1 MKVLITGGAG
11 YLGTE
16 LAHLL
21 TEKRKVE
28 HVVIYD
34 NLSRGNY
41 NLFIEEEFRSKK
53 ISFYN
58 GDILDGRNLR
68 KALKD
73 VDIVYHLA
81 AKVTTPYADQEL
93 HQYEQVNHWGTT
105 ELVESVEQSNVSQI
119 VFLSSASVYGFSE
132 TSFDE
137 TSITNP
143 TNHYGITKKRA
154 EKEVQLLS
162 KNRKVT
168 IIRSANVFGYSRSMR
183 FDSVI
188 NRFMFDANFNGRIN
202 VFGDGRQNRA
212 FISVEFLTHIL
223 SNLIFDDKFPDL
235 LNAVEFNFG
244 INEIIFE
251 YLKNIYPDTEVLYV
265 NQEIPVKGISLKSRY
280 DLKAYRSYAHLDFIE
295 HLNNFKFKFSFR

>member
-21 TEKRKVE
+21 TEKQEVE
-28 HVVIYD
+28 HVVVYD

-41 NLFIEEEFRSKK
+41 NLFIEEEFKSRK

-73 VDIVYHLA
+73 IDIVYHLA

-143 TNHYGITKKRA
+143 TNHYGITKK
-154 EKEVQLLS
+154 S
-162 KNRKVT
+162 
-168 IIRSANVFGYSRSMR
+168 
-183 FDSVI
+183 
-188 NRFMFDANFNGRIN
+188 
-202 VFGDGRQNRA
+202 
-212 FISVEFLTHIL
+212 
-223 SNLIFDDKFPDL
+223 
-235 LNAVEFNFG
+235 
-244 INEIIFE
+244 
-251 YLKNIYPDTEVLYV
+251 
-265 NQEIPVKGISLKSRY
+265 
-280 DLKAYRSYAHLDFIE
+280 
-295 HLNNFKFKFSFR
+295 